1 MRPIRITPLLGIL
14 AAFLLIP
21 ILHAQNPPAGTNQSS
36 TSQSGNGQQ
45 GQPQKPLTRKQI
57 EAAKKEMDNTYKVWL
72 DEDVA
77 YIITDSERDAFLRLS
92 TNEEREAFIEN
103 FWLRRDPTPD
113 TPENEAKEEHYRRI
127 AYANEH
133 FASGVPG
140 WKTDRGRIYI
150 IHGAPDSIDRHP
162 SGGFYERTYQEGG
175 GETETFPFEVW
186 TYHYLEGVGQ
196 NIDLE
201 FVDPSGSNEYHLSTD
216 PEEKDALLY
225 VPGAGLSEMEA
236 YGEADKTQRFQRSDG
251 THLPTGAYDT
261 PGQNDEFMRYEIAA
275 RVFAPPPVKNK
286 DLEALVTAR
295 VVRNQLPFDYRFDY
309 LRVTDDVVNV
319 PITIQIA
326 NRQLTFQGKE
336 GVHSAQI
343 NIFGRISTL
352 GDRVV
357 QTFEDTLS
365 RDFPDSLFQQ
375 YLTKQSIYQKSV
387 PLRPGLYRLDIVVKD
402 VQSGNVGVVNTRLA
416 VPRFQDEELDTS
428 TLILADSIEH
438 VPANQVGIGQFVL
451 GDMKVRPQLKRE
463 FTTDQKIGIYLQI
476 YNIKVDDKTHKSN
489 ASVHFSVKR
498 GDQEVFQTTE
508 TSEQLQQVGDELTIQ
523 SLLPLSTFSPG
534 AYKLEITINDQVANK
549 TITRGSD
556 FTVKAPAET
565 RGAAN

>member
-1 MRPIRITPLLGIL
+1 MLFPRL
-14 AAFLLIP
+14 AFWVAGAAVGLLIRRRQP
-21 ILHAQNPPAGTNQSS
+21 RAPA
-36 TSQSGNGQQ
+36 
-45 GQPQKPLTRKQI
+45 
-57 EAAKKEMDNTYKVWL
+57 
-72 DEDVA
+72 
-77 YIITDSERDAFLRLS
+77 
-92 TNEEREAFIEN
+92 
-103 FWLRRDPTPD
+103 
-113 TPENEAKEEHYRRI
+113 TPELKHSLENLAHELKLQAT
-127 AYANEH
+127 A
-133 FASGVPG
+133 
-140 WKTDRGRIYI
+140 
-150 IHGAPDSIDRHP
+150 
-162 SGGFYERTYQEGG
+162 QEGR
-175 GETETFPFEVW
+175 
-186 TYHYLEGVGQ
+186 L
-196 NIDLE
+196 I
-201 FVDPSGSNEYHLSTD
+201 
-216 PEEKDALLY
+216 
-225 VPGAGLSEMEA
+225 
-236 YGEADKTQRFQRSDG
+236 R
-251 THLPTGAYDT
+251 
-261 PGQNDEFMRYEIAA
+261 
-275 RVFAPPPVKNK
+275 
-286 DLEALVTAR
+286 LEALVTAR